1 MIALDTNVLVR
12 YLTEDDPVQSQ
23 IANEVLD
30 NLSPDEP
37 GWISLVV
44 LAEMVWALRKTYKL
58 NKDRIVRI
66 LDDLL
71 VSRDIV
77 IEDIQKVQRALSLH
91 RVCRAGFA
99 DCLLSVSA
107 HAAGC
112 IKVVTFDK
120 IAARALG
127 LELLGSSTM

>member
-1 MIALDTNVLVR
+1 MIAIDTNVLVR

-44 LAEMVWALRKTYKL
+44 LVEMVWALRKTYKL
-58 NKDRIVRI
+58 GKDRIVRI
-66 LDDLL
+66 LDDL
-71 VSRDIV
+71 VASRDIV
-77 IEDIQKVQRALSLH
+77 IEDIQNVQSALTLH
-91 RVCRAGFA
+91 RVCSAGFA
-99 DCLLSVSA
+99 DCLLAVSA
-107 HAAGC
+107 QAAGC

-120 IAARALG
+120 IAACDLG
-127 LELLGSSTM
+127 LELLGSPTM